1 VFARPIVNQTTWIER
16 RLNPLEID
24 VLADKSLDRHNPIP
38 LHQQLS
44 DLLAAMIREGQLKT
58 GEQLPSENELISRFN
73 VSRFVVRQTL
83 ANLSRQGLIQTERG
97 RGSFVA
103 PRKIVKPL
111 DVLQSYHAGMQKAGI
126 EVDVRILNKSIV
138 IPPEDVAEKLGL
150 KRNEK
155 TFLLER
161 VACTD
166 GAPLNLLIS
175 YISLQR
181 CSESTLVKFDG
192 GSLYQFLGEACDIQ
206 LTSSHNNIEIIFAS
220 EYESRLLNSPRGAVL
235 LQILGVSLDKSGAPV
250 EFSRVVYPGF
260 MFSFQFDSYK
270 TEGSGADKTLLIR

>member
-1 VFARPIVNQTTWIER
+1 VETKVW
-16 RLNPLEID
+16 
-24 VLADKSLDRHNPIP
+24 ADTSLDRHSPVP

-44 DLLAAMIREGQLKT
+44 DLLASAIREGQLNT
-58 GEQLPSENELISRFN
+58 GEQLPSENELINSFN

-83 ANLSRQGLIQTERG
+83 NNLSRQGLIHTERG

-111 DVLQSYHAGMQKAGI
+111 DVLQSYHTGMKKAGI
-126 EVDVRILNKSIV
+126 EVDVRVLNTSIV
-138 IPPEDVAEKLGL
+138 TPPEEIAEKLAL

-161 VACTD
+161 VAYTD

-175 YISLQR
+175 YLSLKQ
-181 CSESTLVKFDG
+181 CSEGELMRFQG
-192 GSLYQFLGEACDIQ
+192 GSLYGFLAEECNIQ
-206 LTSSHNNIEIIFAS
+206 LTSSHNNIDIIFAS

-235 LQILGVSLDKSGAPV
+235 LQIQGISLDKNDAPV
-250 EFSRVVYPGF
+250 EYSRVVYPGF
-260 MFSFQFDSYK
+260 MFSFQFDSFK
-270 TEGSGADKTLLIR
+270 TEGSGENKTLLIR